1 MLMLVKSLNLLTNN
15 IFLLFRYGNGI
26 IKKLLR
32 FYIYFT

>member
-1 MLMLVKSLNLLTNN
+1 MLMLVKSFVDKN

-32 FYIYFT
+32 FYIYLT